1 MIIKEYKS
9 IYEYKAEEICNYVKS
24 KINDDGWIDTD
35 EIYVADAVD
44 DEVPLIIIP
53 TFIDVMDLDSTYADT
68 GENVI
73 NKAEFILI
81 LDDTETSKCSIVCEP
96 DDWYGWSIDIA
107 RHTDLD
113 TAIKE
118 LNEFLSNPISN
129 FENNGLQVIE

>member
-9 IYEYKAEEICNYVKS
+9 IYEDKAEEICNYVKS

-35 EIYVADAVD
+35 EIYVADTVD

-96 DDWYGWSIDIA
+96 DDWYGWSIDIV